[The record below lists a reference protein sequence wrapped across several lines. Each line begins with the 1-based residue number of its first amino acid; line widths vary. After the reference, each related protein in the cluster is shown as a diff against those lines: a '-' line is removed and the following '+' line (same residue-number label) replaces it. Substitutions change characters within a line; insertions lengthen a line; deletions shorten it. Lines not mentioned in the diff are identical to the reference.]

1 MELEGKKN
9 LIYRLMF
16 AVILYTITYTIIF
29 KLVVQGSDYRS
40 HMIIADKIQLGSI
53 VDYFLNENPYFMWHI
68 LIKLVSKI
76 LYIPMEYA
84 VAIVSALI
92 NVLIYCF
99 INKIMKIYYVEK
111 SELISFI
118 LLLVGPLYI
127 PWYNEKIYLGQ
138 GTPNIWHNPTSLVV
152 KPFAICCFF
161 MVLKLLASIQQ
172 KIEIKRK
179 QYITLSI
186 LIFLSVL
193 AKPSFIQ
200 GFIPGLGGY
209 LLILCIK
216 DKFRNFKQYIYL
228 CFTFVP
234 GVFLMMYQFIASFYK
249 GDSAE
254 GIGIS
259 WLEVPSYFSPNVWI
273 SLLLLFFFPILY
285 LLWNIKKVYQKMDI
299 QLSICYQG
307 MAWLEYALLY
317 ENGRRKYHG
326 NFGWASAL
334 STFILWMVVL
344 IYFVNDIKEMKMN
357 DKRQV
362 IKNSI
367 LLAVLLFH
375 LLCGCYYIFCLI
387 TVEGMKF

>member
-200 GFIPGLGGY
+200 GFIPGLGG
-209 LLILCIK
+209 
-216 DKFRNFKQYIYL
+216 
-228 CFTFVP
+228 
-234 GVFLMMYQFIASFYK
+234 VFA
-249 GDSAE
+249 
-254 GIGIS
+254 
-259 WLEVPSYFSPNVWI
+259 
-273 SLLLLFFFPILY
+273 
-285 LLWNIKKVYQKMDI
+285 
-299 QLSICYQG
+299 
-307 MAWLEYALLY
+307 
-317 ENGRRKYHG
+317 
-326 NFGWASAL
+326 
-334 STFILWMVVL
+334 
-344 IYFVNDIKEMKMN
+344 YFVY
-357 DKRQV
+357 KR
-362 IKNSI
+362 
-367 LLAVLLFH
+367 
-375 LLCGCYYIFCLI
+375 
-387 TVEGMKF
+387 